1 MDIFLDI
8 SSVLSASHTEGA
20 KGSIAL
26 SWAPRSRAAPGNE
39 CVQTR
44 ARCNSD
50 AGLGQVEIWAAL
62 CRGRKQ
68 ETFLSTQ
75 HKWKAHSA
83 TVLSSLPA

>member
-8 SSVLSASHTEGA
+8 SSVLPASHMEGA

-39 CVQTR
+39 CVQT
-44 ARCNSD
+44 SD
-50 AGLGQVEIWAAL
+50 AGLGQVEIRAAL

-68 ETFLSTQ
+68 EAFLSTQ